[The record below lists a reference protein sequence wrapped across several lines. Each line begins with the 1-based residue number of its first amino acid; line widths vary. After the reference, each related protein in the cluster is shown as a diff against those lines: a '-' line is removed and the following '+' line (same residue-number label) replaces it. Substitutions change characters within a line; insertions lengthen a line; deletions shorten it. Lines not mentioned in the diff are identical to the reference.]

1 MNSIS
6 KSNFKVY
13 ILVLLFF
20 CSVFLFY
27 VDIMTGFLDIG
38 FLELLKIIFSNSE
51 NAIHKIVILDIR
63 IPVALMAIV
72 VGCALSLSG
81 CLLQTILNNPLAS
94 PFSLGASAAAG
105 FGASLSIVFGILL
118 PLVPQSLSIAA
129 NAFVFTLLSSLIIY
143 FVSSLIGG
151 KSSILILIGIAIFF
165 AFQSLLSAVQYFASP
180 EESQNITFWLFG
192 SLSKAD
198 YLKVSV
204 IFITSFCCFIF
215 ALKNTWILTSFRLG
229 EERAEALGIK
239 VKKFRLK
246 IFIVSSFL
254 TAVAVSFAGIIGFIG
269 LISPHIGRILLGEDH
284 RFLIPCSM
292 LIGAILLQVASIVSK
307 ILIPGA
313 VFPVGIVTAIFG
325 VPFFSKKKIQWN

>member
-94 PFSLGASAAAG
+94 PFSLGASAA
-105 FGASLSIVFGILL
+105 SLSIVFGILL

-151 KSSILILIGIAIFF
+151 KSFSNIFCLSITTFCITRRI
-165 AFQSLLSAVQYFASP
+165 SKYYLL
-180 EESQNITFWLFG
+180 
-192 SLSKAD
+192 
-198 YLKVSV
+198 V
-204 IFITSFCCFIF
+204 IWKSF
-215 ALKNTWILTSFRLG
+215 
-229 EERAEALGIK
+229 
-239 VKKFRLK
+239 
-246 IFIVSSFL
+246 
-254 TAVAVSFAGIIGFIG
+254 
-269 LISPHIGRILLGEDH
+269 
-284 RFLIPCSM
+284 
-292 LIGAILLQVASIVSK
+292 
-307 ILIPGA
+307 
-313 VFPVGIVTAIFG
+313 
-325 VPFFSKKKIQWN
+325 